1 MQVDP
6 LTIFAVGGVASL
18 LIERFF
24 YYKSK
29 YKQKNSKPE
38 NPSHGERI
46 ATLEK
51 GQEELEKNNEKDH
64 RLIRADIKKLFN
76 LFNGMRK

>member
-1 MQVDP
+1 MDNQILWLLG
-6 LTIFAVGGVASL
+6 LTILSL
-18 LIERFF
+18 VQALVLVLRLSQGRAN
-24 YYKSK
+24 KKNNPGK
-29 YKQKNSKPE
+29 Y
-38 NPSHGERI
+38 GERI

-76 LFNGMRK
+76 LFNGIGK